1 MFEAAFIDVLTFSL
15 KALVIVISLGALV
28 FLIAMLASKA
38 GQKSELE
45 VEPLHKKYKDLSFF
59 IKSFT
64 SSKEDMKAL
73 QKEEK
78 AEEKKK
84 AKEEKKRDKAG
95 ESAKKKTVYVLN
107 FDGDIHANQV
117 ENLREE
123 VTAILQSATSE
134 DEVVLRLESP
144 GGVVHGYGLAAA
156 QLIRLKEHKI
166 PLTICVDA
174 VAASGGYMM
183 ACVADKILAAPFAI
197 VGSIGVVA
205 QVPNFHRVLK
215 KYDVDYK
222 EYTAGDYKRTVSLLG
237 EITPKGEEKFQE
249 RLVDTHVLFK
259 AFVHKF
265 RPHVDVNKVATGEYW
280 FGEEAVKLGLVD
292 TLKTSDE
299 YLLSFD
305 KDTPIFELS
314 YHQKKSL
321 SDKIS
326 DIAGQSFSKALVR
339 IWNRLEA
346 QKFLS

>member
-1 MFEAAFIDVLTFSL
+1 MFEVLIFAL
-15 KALVIVISLGALV
+15 KALVVVVSLGALIL
-28 FLIAMLASKA
+28 LIAMLAAKA

-45 VEPLHKKYKDLSFF
+45 VEPLHKKYKDLAHFL
-59 IKSFT
+59 KSFT
-64 SSKEDMKAL
+64 ASKEEL
-73 QKEEK
+73 K
-78 AEEKKK
+78 AEAKAEKKK
-84 AKEEKKRDKAG
+84 AKEDKKKEK
-95 ESAKKKTVYVLN
+95 ESDHAHKKTVFVLN
-107 FDGDIHANQV
+107 FDGDVHASQV

-123 VTAILQSATSE
+123 VTAVLQTATPL
-134 DEVVLRLESP
+134 DEVVVRVESP

-156 QLIRLKEHKI
+156 QLIRIRDQKI

-183 ACVADKILAAPFAI
+183 ACVANKVLAAPFAI

-259 AFVHKF
+259 NFVSKF
-265 RPHVDVNKVATGEYW
+265 RPQVDIAKVATGEYW
-280 FGEEAVKLGLVD
+280 FGEEAVKMGLVD
-292 TLKTSDE
+292 ELKTSDE

-305 KDTPIFELS
+305 KDTPIFELN
-314 YHQKKSL
+314 HQSKRSL
-321 SDKIS
+321 ADKIS
-326 DIAGQSFSKALVR
+326 DLAGRALVTAFTK
-339 IWNRLEA
+339 IWTSLEK
-346 QKFLS
+346 QKFIS